1 MEEKEP
7 YFQVPKSLF
16 RSWRAGEINS
26 TTFAVYMLMLD
37 RYKISYLKENRNKFT
52 DESGEIF
59 FYYSYNSLADDLN
72 ITRRN
77 EIAKAIQELEKIG
90 LIKSK
95 KVYGKATMYYIT
107 SNLNDTS
114 TSNLNDTSTSNL
126 NDTSTSN
133 LNDTSTSNLNDT
145 STSNLND
152 TLIRINNNKNNIN
165 KNNIN
170 NSTECSSSF
179 RNEIRL
185 LIGMRKITVDRI
197 LKYCNNI
204 ERIKEVISY
213 ANKTNKGD
221 GYIISALKEN
231 YNLKELNS
239 NENTADPC
247 NAGKKDYSMSITE
260 ALKLSRNKEKST
272 SNKLNRKKESP
283 DQNREKDYNLTI
295 DDVLNGGGKK

>member
-1 MEEKEP
+1 MGNLEEKEP

-16 RSWRAGEINS
+16 RSWRTGEINS
-26 TTFAVYMLMLD
+26 TTFAIYMLMLD

-52 DESGEIF
+52 DEGGEIF

-114 TSNLNDTSTSNL
+114 TSNLNDT
-126 NDTSTSN
+126 
-133 LNDTSTSNLNDT
+133 
-145 STSNLND
+145 
-152 TLIRINNNKNNIN
+152 LIRINTNKNNTN
-165 KNNIN
+165 KNNTN

-179 RNEIRL
+179 RNEIKL

-197 LKYCNNI
+197 LKYCNSI

>member
-16 RSWRAGEINS
+16 RSWRTGEINS

-52 DESGEIF
+52 DEGGEIF

-133 LNDTSTSNLNDT
+133 LNDT
-145 STSNLND
+145 
-152 TLIRINNNKNNIN
+152 LIIINNNKNNIN

-170 NSTECSSSF
+170 KNNTNNSIECSSSF

-197 LKYCNNI
+197 LKYCNSI

-231 YNLKELNS
+231 YNLKELDS

>member
-1 MEEKEP
+1 MEEKKP

-37 RYKISYLKENRNKFT
+37 RYKISCLKENRNKFT
-52 DESGEIF
+52 DESREIF

-77 EIAKAIQELEKIG
+77 EIAKAIQDLEKIG

-126 NDTSTSN
+126 NDT
-133 LNDTSTSNLNDT
+133 
-145 STSNLND
+145 
-152 TLIRINNNKNNIN
+152 LIRINNNKNNTN

-170 NSTECSSSF
+170 NSTECSSSL
-179 RNEIRL
+179 RNEIRF

-197 LKYCNNI
+197 LKYCNSI
-204 ERIKEVISY
+204 TRIKEVINY
-213 ANKTNKGD
+213 ANKNNKGD

-231 YNLKELNS
+231 YNLNELDRSKETSDYKLDS
-239 NENTADPC
+239 NLKSADPC
-247 NAGKKDYSMSITE
+247 NAGEKDYSMSISE
-260 ALKLSRNKEKST
+260 ALKISRDKRKSA
-272 SNKLNRKKESP
+272 NNELYRKKESP
-283 DQNREKDYNLTI
+283 DHSGEKDYNLTI

>member
-77 EIAKAIQELEKIG
+77 EIANAIQELEKIG

-126 NDTSTSN
+126 NDT
-133 LNDTSTSNLNDT
+133 
-145 STSNLND
+145 
-152 TLIRINNNKNNIN
+152 LIRINNNKNNIN
-165 KNNIN
+165 KNNTN

>member
-1 MEEKEP
+1 MKEKEP

-16 RSWRAGEINS
+16 RSWRTGEINS

-52 DESGEIF
+52 DEGGEIF

-126 NDTSTSN
+126 NDT
-133 LNDTSTSNLNDT
+133 
-145 STSNLND
+145 
-152 TLIRINNNKNNIN
+152 LIRINNNKNNTN

-170 NSTECSSSF
+170 NSAECSSSL

-185 LIGMRKITVDRI
+185 LIGTRKITVDRI
-197 LKYCNNI
+197 LKYCNSI
-204 ERIKEVISY
+204 TRIKEVINY
-213 ANKTNKGD
+213 ANKNNKGD

-231 YNLKELNS
+231 YNLNELDRNKETSDYKLDS
-239 NENTADPC
+239 NLKSADPC
-247 NAGKKDYSMSITE
+247 NAGEKDYSMSISE
-260 ALKLSRNKEKST
+260 ALKISRDKRKSANNELYRKEKS
-272 SNKLNRKKESP
+272 P
-283 DQNREKDYNLTI
+283 DHNGEKDYNLTI

>member
-1 MEEKEP
+1 MEEKKP

-26 TTFAVYMLMLD
+26 TTFAVYTLMLD
-37 RYKISYLKENRNKFT
+37 RYKISCLKENRNKFT
-52 DESGEIF
+52 DESREIF

-77 EIAKAIQELEKIG
+77 EIAKAIQDLEKIG

-126 NDTSTSN
+126 NDT
-133 LNDTSTSNLNDT
+133 
-145 STSNLND
+145 
-152 TLIRINNNKNNIN
+152 LIRINNNKNNTN

-170 NSTECSSSF
+170 NSTECSSSL
-179 RNEIRL
+179 RNEIRF

-197 LKYCNNI
+197 LKYCNSI
-204 ERIKEVISY
+204 TRIKEVISY

-231 YNLKELNS
+231 YNLNELDRSKETSDYKLDS
-239 NENTADPC
+239 NLKSADPC
-247 NAGKKDYSMSITE
+247 NAGEKDYSMSISE
-260 ALKLSRNKEKST
+260 ALKISRDKRKSA
-272 SNKLNRKKESP
+272 NNELYRKKESP
-283 DQNREKDYNLTI
+283 DHSGEKDYNLTI

>member
-1 MEEKEP
+1 LEEKEP

-16 RSWRAGEINS
+16 RNWRAGEINS

-95 KVYGKATMYYIT
+95 KVYGKATMYYI
-107 SNLNDTS
+107 
-114 TSNLNDTSTSNL
+114 
-126 NDTSTSN
+126 TSN

>member
-16 RSWRAGEINS
+16 RSWRTGEINS

-52 DESGEIF
+52 DEGGEIF

-95 KVYGKATMYYIT
+95 KVYGKATIYYI
-107 SNLNDTS
+107 
-114 TSNLNDTSTSNL
+114 
-126 NDTSTSN
+126 TSN

-165 KNNIN
+165 KNNTN

-179 RNEIRL
+179 RNEIKL

-272 SNKLNRKKESP
+272 SNKLDRKKESP

>member
-1 MEEKEP
+1 MGNLEEKEP

-16 RSWRAGEINS
+16 RSWRTGEINS
-26 TTFAVYMLMLD
+26 ITFAIYMLMLD

-52 DESGEIF
+52 DEGGEIF

-114 TSNLNDTSTSNL
+114 TSNLNDT
-126 NDTSTSN
+126 
-133 LNDTSTSNLNDT
+133 
-145 STSNLND
+145 
-152 TLIRINNNKNNIN
+152 LIRINTNKNNTN
-165 KNNIN
+165 KNNTN

-179 RNEIRL
+179 RNEIKL

-197 LKYCNNI
+197 LKYCNSI

-231 YNLKELNS
+231 YNLKELNRGKETFDYKLNS

>member
-126 NDTSTSN
+126 NDT
-133 LNDTSTSNLNDT
+133 
-145 STSNLND
+145 
-152 TLIRINNNKNNIN
+152 LIRINNNKNNINKNNIN

>member
-16 RSWRAGEINS
+16 RSWRTGEINS

-52 DESGEIF
+52 DEGGEIF

-126 NDTSTSN
+126 NDT
-133 LNDTSTSNLNDT
+133 
-145 STSNLND
+145 
-152 TLIRINNNKNNIN
+152 LIIINNNKNNIN
-165 KNNIN
+165 KNNTN
-170 NSTECSSSF
+170 NSIECSSSF

-197 LKYCNNI
+197 LKYCNSI

-231 YNLKELNS
+231 YNLKELDS

>member
-1 MEEKEP
+1 MGNLEEKEP

-16 RSWRAGEINS
+16 RSWRTGEINS
-26 TTFAVYMLMLD
+26 TTFAIYMLMLD

-52 DESGEIF
+52 DEGGEIF

-90 LIKSK
+90 LIKSR

-126 NDTSTSN
+126 NDT
-133 LNDTSTSNLNDT
+133 
-145 STSNLND
+145 
-152 TLIRINNNKNNIN
+152 LIRINNNKNNTN
-165 KNNIN
+165 KNNTN
-170 NSTECSSSF
+170 NSMECSSSF

-185 LIGMRKITVDRI
+185 LIGIRKITVDRI

-231 YNLKELNS
+231 YNLNELDRSKETSDYKLDS
-239 NENTADPC
+239 NLKSADTC
-247 NAGKKDYSMSITE
+247 NAGEKDYNMSITE

-272 SNKLNRKKESP
+272 SNKLYRKKESP
-283 DQNREKDYNLTI
+283 DHNGEKDYNLTI
-295 DDVLNGGGKK
+295 DDVLKGGGKK

>member
-1 MEEKEP
+1 MGNLEEKEP

-16 RSWRAGEINS
+16 RSWREGKINS
-26 TTFAVYMLMLD
+26 TAFSIYMLMLD
-37 RYKISYLKENRNKFT
+37 RYKISCLKENRNKFT
-52 DESGEIF
+52 DESREIF

-77 EIAKAIQELEKIG
+77 EIAKAIQDLEKIG

-107 SNLNDTS
+107 SNLNDT
-114 TSNLNDTSTSNL
+114 
-126 NDTSTSN
+126 
-133 LNDTSTSNLNDT
+133 
-145 STSNLND
+145 
-152 TLIRINNNKNNIN
+152 LIRINNNKNNTN
-165 KNNIN
+165 KNNTN
-170 NSTECSSSF
+170 NSMECSSSF

-185 LIGMRKITVDRI
+185 LIGIRKITVDRI

-231 YNLKELNS
+231 YNLNELDRSKETSEYKLDS
-239 NENTADPC
+239 NLKSADPC
-247 NAGKKDYSMSITE
+247 NAGEKDYSMSISE
-260 ALKLSRNKEKST
+260 ALKISSDKRKSANNKLYRKEKS
-272 SNKLNRKKESP
+272 P
-283 DQNREKDYNLTI
+283 DHNGEKDYNLTI
-295 DDVLNGGGKK
+295 DDVLKGGGKK

>member
-16 RSWRAGEINS
+16 RSWRTGEINS

-37 RYKISYLKENRNKFT
+37 RYKISCLKENRNKFT
-52 DESGEIF
+52 DESREIF

-77 EIAKAIQELEKIG
+77 EIAKAIQDLEKIG

-114 TSNLNDTSTSNL
+114 TSNLNDT
-126 NDTSTSN
+126 
-133 LNDTSTSNLNDT
+133 
-145 STSNLND
+145 
-152 TLIRINNNKNNIN
+152 LIRINNNKNNTN
-165 KNNIN
+165 KNNTN
-170 NSTECSSSF
+170 NSMECSSSF

-185 LIGMRKITVDRI
+185 LIGIRKITVNRI

-231 YNLKELNS
+231 YNLNELDRSKETSDYKLNS
-239 NENTADPC
+239 NLKSADPY
-247 NAGKKDYSMSITE
+247 NTGEKDYSMSISE
-260 ALKLSRNKEKST
+260 ALKISSDKRKSANNELYRKEK
-272 SNKLNRKKESP
+272 LP
-283 DQNREKDYNLTI
+283 DHNGEKDYNLTI
-295 DDVLNGGGKK
+295 DDVLKGGGKK

>member
-1 MEEKEP
+1 MGNLEEKEP

-16 RSWRAGEINS
+16 RSWRTGEINS

-37 RYKISYLKENRNKFT
+37 RYKISCLKENRNKFT
-52 DESGEIF
+52 DESREIF

-77 EIAKAIQELEKIG
+77 EIAKAIQDLEKIG

-114 TSNLNDTSTSNL
+114 TSNLNDT
-126 NDTSTSN
+126 
-133 LNDTSTSNLNDT
+133 
-145 STSNLND
+145 
-152 TLIRINNNKNNIN
+152 LIRINNNKNNTN

-170 NSTECSSSF
+170 NSTECSSSL

-197 LKYCNNI
+197 LKYCNSI
-204 ERIKEVISY
+204 TRIKEVINY
-213 ANKTNKGD
+213 ANKNNKGD

-231 YNLKELNS
+231 YNLNELDRSKETSDYKLDS
-239 NENTADPC
+239 NLKSADPC
-247 NAGKKDYSMSITE
+247 NEGEKDYSMSIDE
-260 ALKLSRNKEKST
+260 ALKRSRNKK
-272 SNKLNRKKESP
+272 
-283 DQNREKDYNLTI
+283 
-295 DDVLNGGGKK
+295 

>member
-77 EIAKAIQELEKIG
+77 EIAKAIQELEKIR

-95 KVYGKATMYYIT
+95 KVYGKATMYYI
-107 SNLNDTS
+107 
-114 TSNLNDTSTSNL
+114 
-126 NDTSTSN
+126 TSN

>member
-16 RSWRAGEINS
+16 RSWRTGEINS

-37 RYKISYLKENRNKFT
+37 RYKISHLKENRNKFT
-52 DESGEIF
+52 DEGGEIF

-126 NDTSTSN
+126 NDT
-133 LNDTSTSNLNDT
+133 
-145 STSNLND
+145 
-152 TLIRINNNKNNIN
+152 LIRINNNKNNIN
-165 KNNIN
+165 KNNTN
-170 NSTECSSSF
+170 NSIECSSSF

>member
-1 MEEKEP
+1 MGNLEEKEP

-16 RSWRAGEINS
+16 RSWRTGEINS

-37 RYKISYLKENRNKFT
+37 RYKISCLKENRNKFT
-52 DESGEIF
+52 DESREIF

-77 EIAKAIQELEKIG
+77 EIAKAIQDLEKIG

-133 LNDTSTSNLNDT
+133 LNDT
-145 STSNLND
+145 
-152 TLIRINNNKNNIN
+152 LIRINNNKNNTN
-165 KNNIN
+165 KNNTN
-170 NSTECSSSF
+170 NSMECSSSF

-185 LIGMRKITVDRI
+185 LIGIRKITVDRI

-204 ERIKEVISY
+204 ERIEEVISY

-231 YNLKELNS
+231 YNLNELDRSKETSDYKLDS
-239 NENTADPC
+239 NLKSADTC
-247 NAGKKDYSMSITE
+247 NAGEKDYNMSITE

-272 SNKLNRKKESP
+272 SNKLYRKKESP
-283 DQNREKDYNLTI
+283 DHNGEKDYNLTI
-295 DDVLNGGGKK
+295 DDVLKGGGKK

>member
-1 MEEKEP
+1 MGNLEEKEP

-16 RSWRAGEINS
+16 RSWRTGEINS
-26 TTFAVYMLMLD
+26 TTFAIYMLMLD

-52 DESGEIF
+52 DEGGEIF

-90 LIKSK
+90 LIKSR

-114 TSNLNDTSTSNL
+114 TSNLNDT
-126 NDTSTSN
+126 
-133 LNDTSTSNLNDT
+133 
-145 STSNLND
+145 
-152 TLIRINNNKNNIN
+152 LIRINNNKNNTN
-165 KNNIN
+165 KNNTN
-170 NSTECSSSF
+170 NSMECSSSF

-185 LIGMRKITVDRI
+185 LIGIRKITVDRI

-231 YNLKELNS
+231 YNLNELDRSKETSDYKLDS
-239 NENTADPC
+239 NLKSADTC
-247 NAGKKDYSMSITE
+247 NAGEKDYNMSITE

-272 SNKLNRKKESP
+272 SNKLYRKKESP
-283 DQNREKDYNLTI
+283 DHNGEKDYNLTI
-295 DDVLNGGGKK
+295 DDVLKGGGKK

>member
-95 KVYGKATMYYIT
+95 KVYGKATMYYI
-107 SNLNDTS
+107 
-114 TSNLNDTSTSNL
+114 
-126 NDTSTSN
+126 TSN

>member
-1 MEEKEP
+1 MGNLEEKEP

-16 RSWRAGEINS
+16 RNWRTGEINS

-126 NDTSTSN
+126 NDT
-133 LNDTSTSNLNDT
+133 
-145 STSNLND
+145 
-152 TLIRINNNKNNIN
+152 LIRINNNKNNTN

-170 NSTECSSSF
+170 NSTECSSSL
-179 RNEIRL
+179 RNEIRF
-185 LIGMRKITVDRI
+185 LIGIRKITVDRI

-231 YNLKELNS
+231 YNLNELDRSKETSDYKLDS
-239 NENTADPC
+239 NLKSADPC
-247 NAGKKDYSMSITE
+247 NAGEKDYNMSITE

>member
-133 LNDTSTSNLNDT
+133 LNDT
-145 STSNLND
+145 
-152 TLIRINNNKNNIN
+152 LIRINNNKNNIN
-165 KNNIN
+165 KNNTN
-170 NSTECSSSF
+170 NSTEYSSSF

>member
-16 RSWRAGEINS
+16 RSWRTGEINS
-26 TTFAVYMLMLD
+26 TTFAIYMLMLD

-52 DESGEIF
+52 DEGGEIF
-59 FYYSYNSLADDLN
+59 FYYSYKSLADDLN

-114 TSNLNDTSTSNL
+114 TSNLNDT
-126 NDTSTSN
+126 
-133 LNDTSTSNLNDT
+133 
-145 STSNLND
+145 
-152 TLIRINNNKNNIN
+152 LIIINNNKNNIN
-165 KNNIN
+165 KNNTN
-170 NSTECSSSF
+170 NSIECSSSF

-197 LKYCNNI
+197 LKYCNSI

-231 YNLKELNS
+231 YNLKELDS

-272 SNKLNRKKESP
+272 SNKLDRKKESP
-283 DQNREKDYNLTI
+283 DHNREKDYNLTI

>member
-90 LIKSK
+90 LINSK
-95 KVYGKATMYYIT
+95 KVYGKATMYYI
-107 SNLNDTS
+107 
-114 TSNLNDTSTSNL
+114 
-126 NDTSTSN
+126 TSN

-165 KNNIN
+165 KNNTN

-231 YNLKELNS
+231 YNLKELDRDKETSDYKLDS

>member
-52 DESGEIF
+52 DEGGEIF

-126 NDTSTSN
+126 NDT
-133 LNDTSTSNLNDT
+133 
-145 STSNLND
+145 
-152 TLIRINNNKNNIN
+152 LIRINNNKNNIN
-165 KNNIN
+165 KNNTN
-170 NSTECSSSF
+170 NSMECSSSF

-197 LKYCNNI
+197 LKYCNSI

-231 YNLKELNS
+231 YNLKELDRGKETSDYKLDS

>member
-16 RSWRAGEINS
+16 RNWRAGEINS

-126 NDTSTSN
+126 NDT
-133 LNDTSTSNLNDT
+133 
-145 STSNLND
+145 
-152 TLIRINNNKNNIN
+152 LIRINNNKNNINKNNIN

>member
-1 MEEKEP
+1 MGNLEEKEP

-16 RSWRAGEINS
+16 RSWRTGEINS

-37 RYKISYLKENRNKFT
+37 RYKISCLKENRNKFT
-52 DESGEIF
+52 DESREIF

-77 EIAKAIQELEKIG
+77 EIAKAIQDLEKIG

-126 NDTSTSN
+126 NDT
-133 LNDTSTSNLNDT
+133 
-145 STSNLND
+145 
-152 TLIRINNNKNNIN
+152 LIRINNNKNNTN
-165 KNNIN
+165 KNNTN
-170 NSTECSSSF
+170 NSMECSSSF

-185 LIGMRKITVDRI
+185 LIGIRKITVDRI

-231 YNLKELNS
+231 YNLKELDRSKETSDYKLDS
-239 NENTADPC
+239 NLKSADPC
-247 NAGKKDYSMSITE
+247 NAGEKDYSMSISE
-260 ALKLSRNKEKST
+260 ALKISSDKRKSANNELYRKEKS
-272 SNKLNRKKESP
+272 P
-283 DQNREKDYNLTI
+283 DHNGEKDYNLTI
-295 DDVLNGGGKK
+295 DDVLKGGGKK

>member
-37 RYKISYLKENRNKFT
+37 RYKISCLKENRNKFT
-52 DESGEIF
+52 DEGREIF

-77 EIAKAIQELEKIG
+77 EIAKAIQDLEKIG

-126 NDTSTSN
+126 NDT
-133 LNDTSTSNLNDT
+133 
-145 STSNLND
+145 
-152 TLIRINNNKNNIN
+152 LIRINNNKNNTI
-165 KNNIN
+165 KNNTN
-170 NSTECSSSF
+170 NSMECSSSF

-185 LIGMRKITVDRI
+185 LIGIRKITVDRI

-231 YNLKELNS
+231 YNLKELDRSKETSDYKLDS
-239 NENTADPC
+239 NLKSADPC
-247 NAGKKDYSMSITE
+247 NAGEKDYSMSISE
-260 ALKLSRNKEKST
+260 ALKISRDKRKSA
-272 SNKLNRKKESP
+272 NNELDRKKESP
-283 DQNREKDYNLTI
+283 DHSGEKDYNLTI

>member
-114 TSNLNDTSTSNL
+114 TSNLNDT
-126 NDTSTSN
+126 
-133 LNDTSTSNLNDT
+133 
-145 STSNLND
+145 
-152 TLIRINNNKNNIN
+152 LIRINNNKNNIN
-165 KNNIN
+165 KNNTN
-170 NSTECSSSF
+170 NSTECSSF
-179 RNEIRL
+179 RNKIRL

-231 YNLKELNS
+231 YNLKELYS

>member
-1 MEEKEP
+1 MGNLEEKEP

-126 NDTSTSN
+126 NDT
-133 LNDTSTSNLNDT
+133 
-145 STSNLND
+145 
-152 TLIRINNNKNNIN
+152 LIRINNNKNNTN
-165 KNNIN
+165 KNNTN
-170 NSTECSSSF
+170 NSMECSSSF

-197 LKYCNNI
+197 LKYCNSI

-231 YNLKELNS
+231 YNLKELDS

>member
-1 MEEKEP
+1 MGNLEEKEP

-16 RSWRAGEINS
+16 RSWRTGEINS

-52 DESGEIF
+52 DEGGEIF

-77 EIAKAIQELEKIG
+77 EIAKAIQELEKIR

-114 TSNLNDTSTSNL
+114 TSNLNDT
-126 NDTSTSN
+126 
-133 LNDTSTSNLNDT
+133 
-145 STSNLND
+145 
-152 TLIRINNNKNNIN
+152 LIRINNNKNNIN
-165 KNNIN
+165 KNNTN
-170 NSTECSSSF
+170 NSRECSSSF
-179 RNEIRL
+179 RNEIKL

-197 LKYCNNI
+197 LKYCNSI

-231 YNLKELNS
+231 YNLKELNRGKETSDYKLDS
-239 NENTADPC
+239 NLKSADPC

>member
-16 RSWRAGEINS
+16 RSWRTGEINS

-52 DESGEIF
+52 DEGGEIF

-126 NDTSTSN
+126 NDT
-133 LNDTSTSNLNDT
+133 
-145 STSNLND
+145 
-152 TLIRINNNKNNIN
+152 LIIINNNKNNIN

-170 NSTECSSSF
+170 KNNINKNNTNNSIECSSSF

-197 LKYCNNI
+197 LKYCNSI

-231 YNLKELNS
+231 YNLKELDS

>member
-1 MEEKEP
+1 MGNLEEKEP

-16 RSWRAGEINS
+16 RSWRTGEINS

-52 DESGEIF
+52 DEGGEIF

-126 NDTSTSN
+126 NDT
-133 LNDTSTSNLNDT
+133 
-145 STSNLND
+145 
-152 TLIRINNNKNNIN
+152 LIIINNNKNNIN
-165 KNNIN
+165 KNNTN
-170 NSTECSSSF
+170 NSIECSSSF

-197 LKYCNNI
+197 LKYCNSI

-231 YNLKELNS
+231 YNLKELDS

>member
-1 MEEKEP
+1 M
-7 YFQVPKSLF
+7 
-16 RSWRAGEINS
+16 
-26 TTFAVYMLMLD
+26 
-37 RYKISYLKENRNKFT
+37 
-52 DESGEIF
+52 
-59 FYYSYNSLADDLN
+59 
-72 ITRRN
+72 
-77 EIAKAIQELEKIG
+77 
-90 LIKSK
+90 
-95 KVYGKATMYYIT
+95 
-107 SNLNDTS
+107 
-114 TSNLNDTSTSNL
+114 
-126 NDTSTSN
+126 
-133 LNDTSTSNLNDT
+133 
-145 STSNLND
+145 
-152 TLIRINNNKNNIN
+152 
-165 KNNIN
+165 
-170 NSTECSSSF
+170 ECSSSF

-247 NAGKKDYSMSITE
+247 NAGEKDYNMSITE

-272 SNKLNRKKESP
+272 SNKLNRKKEMP

>member
-16 RSWRAGEINS
+16 RNWRAGEINS

-95 KVYGKATMYYIT
+95 KVYGKATMYYI
-107 SNLNDTS
+107 
-114 TSNLNDTSTSNL
+114 
-126 NDTSTSN
+126 
-133 LNDTSTSNLNDT
+133 TSNLNDT

>member
-114 TSNLNDTSTSNL
+114 TSNLNDT
-126 NDTSTSN
+126 
-133 LNDTSTSNLNDT
+133 
-145 STSNLND
+145 
-152 TLIRINNNKNNIN
+152 LIRINNNNKKN
-165 KNNIN
+165 KNNTN

-185 LIGMRKITVDRI
+185 LIRMRKITVDRI

-231 YNLKELNS
+231 YNLKELDRGKETSDYKLDS

>member
-16 RSWRAGEINS
+16 RNWRAGEINS

-95 KVYGKATMYYIT
+95 KVYGKATMYYI
-107 SNLNDTS
+107 
-114 TSNLNDTSTSNL
+114 
-126 NDTSTSN
+126 TSN